1 MGVQASG
8 SKSRTIDGG
17 NGVARQWRKRM
28 RSTSLKLVAVALAI
42 VVAATSVAE
51 AGKFSGLGIKGGNSG
66 QSNPINPIIHHN
78 DKSPDFDG
86 VFNPKPDPVI
96 YKVIDISK
104 PDPVIHKVLDLFPD
118 SPASG
123 NGGFVSFREAARI
136 NPGLKLSCIVGGT
149 PTEFPDDLFIANK
162 GLVAVPAGTNVRW
175 QIASLGLEG
184 VATLQ
189 QTLKPGKSIG
199 LRGVL
204 EGGVE
209 VGTPC
214 AITAIGQ

>member
-1 MGVQASG
+1 M
-8 SKSRTIDGG
+8 
-17 NGVARQWRKRM
+17 
-28 RSTSLKLVAVALAI
+28 
-42 VVAATSVAE
+42 
-51 AGKFSGLGIKGGNSG
+51 
-66 QSNPINPIIHHN
+66 
-78 DKSPDFDG
+78 
-86 VFNPKPDPVI
+86 
-96 YKVIDISK
+96 
-104 PDPVIHKVLDLFPD
+104 
-118 SPASG
+118 
-123 NGGFVSFREAARI
+123 
-136 NPGLKLSCIVGGT
+136 GGT

-175 QIASLGLEG
+175 QIASLSLEG

-204 EGGVE
+204 QGGVE

>member
-1 MGVQASG
+1 
-8 SKSRTIDGG
+8 
-17 NGVARQWRKRM
+17 M
-28 RSTSLKLVAVALAI
+28 RSTSLKLVAAALAI

-51 AGKFSGLGIKGGNSG
+51 AGKFSGLGIKSGNSG

-96 YKVIDISK
+96 NKVIDISK
-104 PDPVIHKVLDLFPD
+104 PDPVINKVIDIDKPTINKVLDLFPD
-118 SPASG
+118 NGSG
-123 NGGFVSFREAARI
+123 PGHGGFVSYREAARI

>member
-1 MGVQASG
+1 VIA
-8 SKSRTIDGG
+8 D
-17 NGVARQWRKRM
+17 N
-28 RSTSLKLVAVALAI
+28 
-42 VVAATSVAE
+42 
-51 AGKFSGLGIKGGNSG
+51 
-66 QSNPINPIIHHN
+66 HN
-78 DKSPDFDG
+78 DSPDFDG

-96 YKVIDISK
+96 HSHIDIT
-104 PDPVIHKVLDLFPD
+104 PDKPVIHGDIDITPDKPRIYKYIDLFPD
-118 SPASG
+118 TNGSG
-123 NGGFVSFREAARI
+123 NGAGGIGAGGYVSYRQAVRI
-136 NPGLKLSCIVGGT
+136 NPGLKLSCLVGGT

-162 GLVAVPAGTNVRW
+162 GLIAVPAGTNVRW

-204 EGGVE
+204 TGGVE

>member
-1 MGVQASG
+1 MSKRPALFTTLLASALVL
-8 SKSRTIDGG
+8 T
-17 NGVARQWRKRM
+17 
-28 RSTSLKLVAVALAI
+28 TSLPSLA
-42 VVAATSVAE
+42 A
-51 AGKFSGLGIKGGNSG
+51 
-66 QSNPINPIIHHN
+66 SNIC
-78 DKSPDFDG
+78 DFHAYSD
-86 VFNPKPDPVI
+86 
-96 YKVIDISK
+96 
-104 PDPVIHKVLDLFPD
+104 D
-118 SPASG
+118 S
-123 NGGFVSFREAARI
+123 
-136 NPGLKLSCIVGGT
+136 
-149 PTEFPDDLFIANK
+149 D
-162 GLVAVPAGTNVRW
+162 PAGTNVRW